1 MVKDFSEMF
10 RNRLTLVITVAVV
23 IAIPILYL
31 LLPSEAGETLV
42 IGVDSPGLEG
52 LFSKLGN
59 TSGGLKVLPYN
70 GTEDLKE
77 AVGDGSVS
85 AGISLP
91 ADFVQTLLRGGKPE
105 VGLLFS
111 SSTPKEARESIQVLL
126 EELSFAITGRK
137 LPAEL
142 RVEVLGE
149 DLAGK
154 QLPFRDQAKPMWIT
168 LVLIVELFSLSFL
181 MVEETQ
187 TGAIHAILVTPT
199 TTGQVFAAKTI
210 VGTTLAF
217 VEGFLVLMLMG
228 ESASSLGVLLPNLL
242 LGALLST
249 GFAFLVASVSKDVMS
264 SFSWIMLIYVV
275 LLIPPMSVVFP
286 SISSP
291 AVKVLPSYYVA
302 DAFNQVL
309 NYGRG
314 LGDIW
319 QGLVVLA
326 VFDIAILVAGTWAL
340 RRRFR

>member
-1 MVKDFSEMF
+1 VVKDFSEMF
-10 RNRLTLVITVAVV
+10 RNRLTLVITVGVV
-23 IAIPILYL
+23 IGIPVFYF
-31 LLPSEAGETLV
+31 LLPSEAEETLV
-42 IGVDSPGLEG
+42 IGIDSPGLED
-52 LFSKLGN
+52 LFNSLGN
-59 TSGGLKVLPYN
+59 TSGALKVSTYDGTEGLKA
-70 GTEDLKE
+70 
-77 AVGDGSVS
+77 AVGDGSIS

-91 ADFVQTLLRGGKPE
+91 GDFVQTLLKGGKPE
-105 VGLLFS
+105 IGLIFS

-126 EELSFAITGRK
+126 EELSFAIAGRK
-137 LPAEL
+137 LPAKL
-142 RVEVLGE
+142 RIEVLGE

-168 LVLIVELFSLSFL
+168 LVLIVEFFSLSFL

-210 VGTTLAF
+210 VGTTLAS

-228 ESASSLGVLLPNLL
+228 ESASSLGALVPNLL

-249 GFAFLVASVSKDVMS
+249 GFAFLVASMSKDVMS

-275 LLIPPMSVVFP
+275 LLIPPMSVAFP

-291 AVKVLPSYYVA
+291 AVKILPSYYVA

-319 QGLVVLA
+319 PGLVVLA
-326 VFDIAILVAGTWAL
+326 VFDVVILFAGTWAL
-340 RRRFR
+340 RRRYR